1 MTDEQPVITI
11 DDKPYM
17 KNQLDDNQLG
27 LVNKLAQLQQ
37 NKNNLLNQMSDID
50 ILASAYLEQLKQS
63 LKEDKT
69 EKWT

>member
-1 MTDEQPVITI
+1 MTEEQPVITI

-37 NKNNLLNQMSDID
+37 NKNNLLNQMSDIN
-50 ILASAYLEQLKQS
+50 ILASAYLDQLKES

-69 EKWT
+69 DE

>member
-17 KNQLDDNQLG
+17 KNQLDDNQLA

-69 EKWT
+69 EE

>member
-1 MTDEQPVITI
+1 MTEEQPVITI
-11 DDKPYM
+11 DDNPYM
-17 KNQLDDNQLG
+17 KNQLNDNQLG

-69 EKWT
+69 EE

>member
-1 MTDEQPVITI
+1 MTEEQPVITI

-50 ILASAYLEQLKQS
+50 ILASAYLDQLKES

-69 EKWT
+69 EE

>member
-1 MTDEQPVITI
+1 MTEEQPVITI

-63 LKEDKT
+63 LKKDKT
-69 EKWT
+69 EE

>member
-1 MTDEQPVITI
+1 MTEEQPVITI

-69 EKWT
+69 EE

>member
-69 EKWT
+69 EE

>member
-69 EKWT
+69 EK